1 MHKNR
6 IKCIKFGGKTKKYEK
21 IFVYNCIYLL
31 IFINN
36 CDKINK

>member
-6 IKCIKFGGKTKKYEK
+6 IKCIKLGGKTKKYEK

-31 IFINN
+31 ILYKLYMSF
-36 CDKINK
+36 

>member
-1 MHKNR
+1 MYKIGRKN
-6 IKCIKFGGKTKKYEK
+6 KKIQK

-36 CDKINK
+36 CDKINE